1 MLQEGITKSK
11 GGTIEIDASSDDD
24 NQDGQGG
31 IKWQWLE
38 EAWPRDSRPP
48 ILRIKSNVEEMSIQE
63 LTLMHDM
70 HLKQQKSENSKFS
83 MLKKDELPPRIKF
96 GEDKDDGKA
105 KLHKARWLRLPFSE
119 PKMYY
124 DQVTSKKIN
133 EVRFKFSWT
142 NELMGISHNLLLR
155 GGKICF

>member
-1 MLQEGITKSK
+1 MLQEGSTKSK
-11 GGTIEIDASSDDD
+11 SGTIEIDASSEDDS
-24 NQDGQGG
+24 QDGQGG

-83 MLKKDELPPRIKF
+83 MLKKDELPPSIKF

-119 PKMYY
+119 PKIYY
-124 DQVTSKKIN
+124 DQVILCKILKTK
-133 EVRFKFSWT
+133 FKFF
-142 NELMGISHNLLLR
+142 LMSKDSLEPSHTLILR
-155 GGKICF
+155 KFSFS